1 MPQGRRP
8 RLDVFLVAIRWSKSC
23 DEGLGGHGQAVCR
36 WFAHPL
42 GIYESTQPLNSLS
55 KLESQHSG
63 LRLGLIHS
71 KSNCRNVE
79 NATDTLRAQSDLNS
93 SHCGQDWSSKPIGH
107 LGIKIPHQSRED
119 RLKNRHNWQPSHPTE
134 ESLKPEVLKLREID
148 TSP

>member
-1 MPQGRRP
+1 M
-8 RLDVFLVAIRWSKSC
+8 
-23 DEGLGGHGQAVCR
+23 
-36 WFAHPL
+36 
-42 GIYESTQPLNSLS
+42 
-55 KLESQHSG
+55 
-63 LRLGLIHS
+63 
-71 KSNCRNVE
+71 NVE
-79 NATDTLRAQSDLNS
+79 NAVDTLLAQSDLNS